1 MMTTVP
7 SFTSLKQSSVAGR
20 VVGALVALLLL
31 GAAPSAHA
39 QTWMVSTNAQIKMG
53 ILDKYG
59 QLGPYTA
66 TFVVHS
72 ERTGKDYFLV
82 KDLAQGQTG
91 VDVLFPTDASDPQY
105 FKTEAGEAAAAA
117 PGRYT
122 WECRVKGV
130 KAVGGRFVFPEVG
143 NDVTVVTK

>member
-1 MMTTVP
+1 MMTPVP
-7 SFTSLKQSSVAGR
+7 TFSSPKHSSLTG
-20 VVGALVALLLL
+20 VVVALLLF
-31 GAAPSAHA
+31 GAAPAAQA
-39 QTWMVSTNAQIKMG
+39 QTWMVSTTAHIKLG

-72 ERTGKDYFLV
+72 ERSGKDYLLI
-82 KDLAQGQTG
+82 KDLAPNQTG
-91 VDVLFPTDASDPQY
+91 IDVLFPSDPADPNY
-105 FKTEAGEAAAAA
+105 FKSDTGEAASAT

-130 KAVGGRFVFPEVG
+130 KAVGGRFELPEVG
-143 NDVTVVTK
+143 NDVTVIKK

>member
-1 MMTTVP
+1 M
-7 SFTSLKQSSVAGR
+7 
-20 VVGALVALLLL
+20 ALLLL

-39 QTWMVSTNAQIKMG
+39 QTWMVSTTAYIKLG

-66 TFVVHS
+66 IFVVHS
-72 ERTGKDYFLV
+72 ERTGKDYILV
-82 KDLAQGQTG
+82 KELPKGQNG
-91 VDVLFPTDASDPQY
+91 MDVLFPTEPSDPDY
-105 FKTEAGEAAAAA
+105 FKTESGEAATAI

-130 KAVGGRFVFPEVG
+130 KAVSGRFVFPEVG
-143 NDVTVVTK
+143 NDVTIINK

>member
-1 MMTTVP
+1 M
-7 SFTSLKQSSVAGR
+7 GR
-20 VVGALVALLLL
+20 ATGALLALLLVS
-31 GAAPSAHA
+31 AAPAARA
-39 QTWMVSTNAQIKMG
+39 QTWMVSTTAQIKLG

-72 ERTGKDYFLV
+72 DKTGKDYFLV
-82 KDLAQGQTG
+82 KQLTQNQTG
-91 VDVLFPTDASDPQY
+91 IDVLFPTDPSDPDY
-105 FKTEAGEAAAAA
+105 FKSESGEAAVAT

-130 KAVGGRFVFPEVG
+130 RAVSGRFVFPEVG
-143 NDVTVVTK
+143 NDVTVIKK